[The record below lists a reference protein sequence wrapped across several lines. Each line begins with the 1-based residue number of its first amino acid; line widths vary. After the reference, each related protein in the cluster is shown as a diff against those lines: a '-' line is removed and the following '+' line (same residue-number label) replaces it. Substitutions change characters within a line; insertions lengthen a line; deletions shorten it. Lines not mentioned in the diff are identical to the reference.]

1 METTA
6 ANYSCVSP
14 ARGEHSDQYI
24 IYLVALSPENNSSFL
39 AQKRKNVH
47 TIKRSHGALPIIHNL
62 LFPSGFTER

>member
-14 ARGEHSDQYI
+14 ARGKHSDQYI

-47 TIKRSHGALPIIHNL
+47 TIKGLTGLYP
-62 LFPSGFTER
+62 